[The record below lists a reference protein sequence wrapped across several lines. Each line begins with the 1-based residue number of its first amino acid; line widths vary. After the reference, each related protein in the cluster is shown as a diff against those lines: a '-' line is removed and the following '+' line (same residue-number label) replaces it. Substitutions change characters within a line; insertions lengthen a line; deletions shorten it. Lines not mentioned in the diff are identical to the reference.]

1 MMTFECWLASRASNL
16 ITVITGGIQL
26 ALTGLSDPHHSY
38 TRTITLVNIF
48 VFLCFCICVFVYF
61 LYLRF
66 WHMGISFLTSLKN
79 LLFRNIPHGGYFL
92 AICHMLYLCVCVF
105 LYFCICVFVWSSP
118 HHYTS
123 QNFRIL
129 YLCFC
134 IWWILATDTP
144 AILDL

>member
-1 MMTFECWLASRASNL
+1 MTLILEGFLMFWQFVMMMKMMTFECWLASRASNL

-48 VFLCFCICVFVYF
+48 VFLYFCICV
-61 LYLRF
+61 L
-66 WHMGISFLTSLKN
+66 
-79 LLFRNIPHGGYFL
+79 
-92 AICHMLYLCVCVF
+92 LYLCICLILAKLHQHRYTRQHF
-105 LYFCICVFVWSSP
+105 CIAYFCICVFVWSSP
-118 HHYTS
+118 HHYTR

-134 IWWILATDTP
+134 ICWILATDTP